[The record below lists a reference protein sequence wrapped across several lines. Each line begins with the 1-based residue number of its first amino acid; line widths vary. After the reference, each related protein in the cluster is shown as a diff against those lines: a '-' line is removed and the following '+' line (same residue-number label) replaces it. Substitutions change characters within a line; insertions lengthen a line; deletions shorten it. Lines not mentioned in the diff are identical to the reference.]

1 MHFQR
6 LFSKITA
13 FCQESFTYILAI
25 YLILFLLENILPGFV
40 SNTFDLNYIL
50 YLLIAVGVVSS
61 FGDTPPVAEASA
73 PSVWDYV
80 LTVSLSLLGAVLIY
94 LKTDLSF
101 PLHLTVSILSGVL
114 IFLTSLFTL
123 VPDSLD
129 LPKIKPPIV
138 HLQKTFSYWPPVFG
152 VVLIATVFLF
162 FRFRQKQIIVPDS
175 KISVQISNCSYNEE
189 LATTLAKTLIKK
201 GYTQTTTGPAD
212 NHDCDGVVIY
222 FAPADKDQA
231 DIITKSLEPLYPVIQ
246 KAPPMQL
253 NPGKI
258 TIVLGNN
265 YF

>member
-1 MHFQR
+1 M
-6 LFSKITA
+6 
-13 FCQESFTYILAI
+13 
-25 YLILFLLENILPGFV
+25 PGFV

-73 PSVWDYV
+73 ASVWDYV

-129 LPKIKPPIV
+129 LPKIKPVVNQIDI
-138 HLQKTFSYWPPVFG
+138 KKRFSYWPIISG
-152 VVLIATVFLF
+152 VCLVSIVFLF
-162 FRFRQKQIIVPDS
+162 FRFHQKQIIVPDS